1 MFSGKHIRL
10 RRLEESDA
18 GTIFSHWNN
27 YELRQYL
34 PSPLPSSQEDLI
46 KLVHSKDQLFRERSE
61 FFFGI
66 EECCTGRELI
76 GIINLESISWVSR
89 HAFIESFCIFQPS
102 LRGKGYGRDAML
114 TLLDFAFNI
123 IDLHVVALLVESH
136 NTHAVGLYESCG
148 FMNRGTMRELVYR
161 NGKRCD
167 VTVMDV
173 LKKDFIEQYGILP
186 KGDDIV

>member
-1 MFSGKHIRL
+1 MLSGKHILL
-10 RRLEESDA
+10 RRLEDTDA
-18 GTIFSHWNN
+18 GKIFSEWNK

-34 PSPLPSSQEDLI
+34 PSPLPSSKQDLI
-46 KLVHSKDQLFRERSE
+46 ELVQTKDQRFRERSE

-66 EECCTGRELI
+66 EECCTSKELI
-76 GIINLESISWVSR
+76 GIVNLESISWISR
-89 HAFIESFCIFQPS
+89 HAFVGSFCIFKPS
-102 LRGKGYGRDAML
+102 LRGKGYGKDAML

-136 NTHAVGLYESCG
+136 NKSAIGLYEECCFS
-148 FMNRGTMRELVYR
+148 NRGTMRELAYR

-173 LKKDFIEQYGILP
+173 LKKDFIDRYGILP
-186 KGDDIV
+186 KGENVF

>member
-1 MFSGKHIRL
+1 MFSGKQILL
-10 RRLEESDA
+10 RRLEDTDA
-18 GTIFSHWNN
+18 GKIFSQWNN

-34 PSPLPSSQEDLI
+34 PSPLPSSQQDLTE
-46 KLVHSKDQLFRERSE
+46 LVHTKDQRFRERSE

-66 EECCTGRELI
+66 EECCTSKELI

-89 HAFIESFCIFQPS
+89 HAFIGSFCIFKPS
-102 LRGKGYGRDAML
+102 LRGKGYGKDAML

-123 IDLHVVALLVESH
+123 IDLHVVALQVESH
-136 NTHAVGLYESCG
+136 NKSAIGLYEECC
-148 FMNRGTMRELVYR
+148 FMNRGTMREFIYR

-173 LKKDFIEQYGILP
+173 LKKDFIDRYGILP
-186 KGDDIV
+186 KGENVF

>member
-1 MFSGKHIRL
+1 MFNGKHIRL

-34 PSPLPSSQEDLI
+34 PSPLPSSQQDLVELVRI
-46 KLVHSKDQLFRERSE
+46 KNQLFRERSE

-66 EECCTGRELI
+66 EECFANRELI
-76 GIINLESISWVSR
+76 GIINLESISWISR
-89 HAFIESFCIFQPS
+89 HAFVASFCIFKPS
-102 LRGKGYGRDAML
+102 LRGKGFGKDAML

-123 IDLHVVALLVESH
+123 IDLHVVALLVESC
-136 NTHAVGLYESCG
+136 NKHAIRLYEDCG
-148 FMNRGTMRELVYR
+148 FQNRGTIRELIYR

-167 VTVMDV
+167 VAVMDV
-173 LKKDFIEQYGILP
+173 LKKDFIDRYGILP
-186 KGDDIV
+186 KGENVF

>member
-10 RRLEESDA
+10 RRLEETDA

-34 PSPLPSSQEDLI
+34 PSPLPSSHQDLI
-46 KLVHSKDQLFRERSE
+46 KLVHDKDQLFRKRSE

-66 EECCTGRELI
+66 EECCTSKELI
-76 GIINLESISWVSR
+76 GIINLESISWISR
-89 HAFIESFCIFQPS
+89 HAFIRSFCIFQPS
-102 LRGKGYGRDAML
+102 LRGKGYGKDAML
-114 TLLDFAFNI
+114 TLLDFAFNV
-123 IDLHVVALLVESH
+123 IDLHVVALLVESY
-136 NTHAVGLYESCG
+136 NKHAIGLYENCG
-148 FMNRGTMRELVYR
+148 FMSRGTMRELAYR

-173 LKKDFIEQYGILP
+173 LKKDFIDRYGILP
-186 KGDDIV
+186 KGENII

>member
-10 RRLEESDA
+10 RRLEETDA

-34 PSPLPSSQEDLI
+34 PSPLPSSHQDLM
-46 KLVHSKDQLFRERSE
+46 KLVHDKDQLFRERSE

-66 EECCTGRELI
+66 EECCTSKELI
-76 GIINLESISWVSR
+76 GIINLESISWISR
-89 HAFIESFCIFQPS
+89 HAFIRSFCIFQPS
-102 LRGKGYGRDAML
+102 LRGKGYGKDAML
-114 TLLDFAFNI
+114 TLLDFAFNV
-123 IDLHVVALLVESH
+123 IDLHVVALLVESY
-136 NTHAVGLYESCG
+136 NKHAIGLYEDCG
-148 FMNRGTMRELVYR
+148 FMNRGTMRELAYR

-173 LKKDFIEQYGILP
+173 LKKDFIDRYGILP
-186 KGDDIV
+186 KGENII